1 MTQLT
6 SINFA
11 FDRVEV
17 PNIVVVRAGL
27 DLPGLCAAMRR
38 LGVIGHDASD
48 DCSALALLD
57 DIGRPDLLILNLAS
71 ASAGLLKWVTAAAIA
86 GTLPPIIAVA
96 DADSADLAGSVL
108 LSRAVEFVAP
118 DATVEAIEEALRS
131 ALAGRGGFALGEQP
145 QPDLM
150 SVGALSR
157 EVERIAAALAA
168 LAARER
174 GGSQRRTEVTA
185 AMVRG
190 IIKARRAR
198 ERFLP
203 ADLFSDPA
211 WDMLLDLT
219 AARLEGRCVSV
230 SSLCIAAAVPT
241 TTALRW
247 IRNLC
252 EVGVFERRIDPGDA
266 RRAFIV
272 LSEPTSAAMIDYLAT
287 LRGCLPV

>member
-1 MTQLT
+1 MTQFS
-6 SINFA
+6 SIHLA

-17 PNIVVVRAGL
+17 PNIIVLRAGL
-27 DLPGLCAAMRR
+27 GLAGLDAAMRR
-38 LGVIGHDASD
+38 LGLIAHEAGDAAA
-48 DCSALALLD
+48 ALDLLGGFD
-57 DIGRPDLLILNLAS
+57 RPDLVILNLA
-71 ASAGLLKWVTAAAIA
+71 AAPAGLLRWIAAAAIA
-86 GTLPPIIAVA
+86 GTCPPILAVA
-96 DADSADLAGSVL
+96 DAASADLAGSVL

-118 DATVEAIEEALRS
+118 DAPAEAIEAALRA
-131 ALAGRGGFALGEQP
+131 ALAPTGGCALGEQP
-145 QPDLM
+145 QPDLL

-168 LAARER
+168 LAAQER
-174 GGSQRRTEVTA
+174 GKAPRRTEVSA
-185 AMVRG
+185 ALVRG

-219 AARLEGRCVSV
+219 AARLEGRYVSV
-230 SSLCIAAAVPT
+230 SSLCIAASVPT

-252 EVGVFERRIDPGDA
+252 EVGVFERRTDPGDA

-272 LSEPTSAAMIDYLAT
+272 LGEPTARAMNAYLEALT
-287 LRGCLPV
+287 GCLPV